1 MSLYL
6 CLITNPYPYNAIA
19 NTSLVADTLSF
30 CQGQLV
36 IDYNLKVLAYGQE
49 ISLVVKNDTSQTKAM
64 FQVSSISHVKSNG
77 ESMINDR
84 LPLLQ
89 SLRHDKMQSSHVH

>member
-6 CLITNPYPYNAIA
+6 CWITNPYPYNAIA

-77 ESMINDR
+77 ESMI
-84 LPLLQ
+84 P
-89 SLRHDKMQSSHVH
+89 STSESET